1 MLLLNIGTTKKVY
14 CLCPSLFAPDTQL
27 TPGRTIL
34 PQKDSKYPSFVI
46 SGKPGREHLLAIIT
60 EEPLE
65 LNWMPTDPKIPACVL
80 SQADIKALID
90 QLRNL
95 DGNRWTALSTYF
107 DVRV

>member
-80 SQADIKALID
+80 SQEDIKALID

-107 DVRV
+107 DVSV